1 MRTRLFVL
9 SLCLAIP
16 GAASSL
22 EQSFEPLN
30 LAYEAAAGPVR
41 AAAQVRRFTLEYGAR
56 GNRWTLRPN
65 TTPPGGA
72 LTLRVDLGDRVL
84 LEFEKLPF
92 SRDTS
97 VDIDGLEAE
106 VDGQLMQGVHLD
118 FRGAG
123 HEVRRVAFTAQQEG
137 MILLY
142 NRWSGAGHWG
152 TIIVRKKK
160 A

>member
-1 MRTRLFVL
+1 MRSRLFVL
-9 SLCLAIP
+9 SLCLALP

-22 EQSFEPLN
+22 EQPFESLS
-30 LAYEAAAGPVR
+30 LAYEAAAGPAR

-56 GNRWTLRPN
+56 GNRWTLRPD
-65 TTPPGGA
+65 TTPPGSA
-72 LTLRVDLGDRVL
+72 LTIWVEQGDRVL
-84 LEFEKLPF
+84 LEFEKRPF

-106 VDGQLMQGVHLD
+106 VDGQLVQGVHLD
-118 FRGAG
+118 FRGAS
-123 HEVRRVAFTAQQEG
+123 HEVRRVAFTAKKEG

-152 TIIVRKKK
+152 MIIVRKRK